1 MPCSAHPPGLSNS
14 TLLWQVCRR
23 GAPDVSPL
31 RCCMMRCSARSVLA
45 GAMLWDVGSPLS
57 LTLLSESVT
66 SENQQV
72 GAPCSVCTLA
82 QGCHNLLMNT
92 CSEHSASAW
101 QTLG

>member
-23 GAPDVSPL
+23 GAPDVSSL

-57 LTLLSESVT
+57 LTLLSESAT

-72 GAPCSVCTLA
+72 GAPCSMCTLA
-82 QGCHNLLMNT
+82 QDCHNILMYT
-92 CSEHSASAW
+92 CSEPLSSAL
-101 QTLG
+101 QPHG